1 MTLTSIECRF
11 MNESLTLMSWYSG
24 PTGLPEEVDCALSSS
39 GRMINRSGSEGLA
52 PGRIRG
58 SVDLARRRDR

>member
-1 MTLTSIECRF
+1 MTLMSIECRF

-24 PTGLPEEVDCALSSS
+24 PTGLPDEVDSALSSS
-39 GRMINRSGSEGLA
+39 GRMINRSGSVGMA

-58 SVDLARRRDR
+58 RVDRARRRDR